1 MPSQHTVDTRPL
13 DANPII
19 GETTPLLTYVEPV
32 PIAQL
37 DKTLIQ
43 VVKANGVHEDNN
55 TPLPR
60 TQILLLCCARVVE
73 PIAFFSIFPY
83 VNSMIEHVG
92 SVNQAD
98 VGFYSG
104 IIESLF
110 CLTSMCVMV
119 SWGKAA
125 DQWGRKPV
133 LVFSLSG
140 LALATT
146 LFGMSQSIQQMIF
159 ARCFA
164 GIFAGTVVTIR
175 AMFCEN
181 STKHTQAKAFSYFAF
196 AGSVGIFVGQL
207 IGKSST
213 LRSYI

>member
-1 MPSQHTVDTRPL
+1 MPPQRTIDTHPL
-13 DANPII
+13 KANPTIN
-19 GETTPLLTYVEPV
+19 ETTPLLTYVGPG
-32 PIAQL
+32 PIAQP

-43 VVKANGVHEDNN
+43 AVKSNGLNEDNT

-92 SVNQAD
+92 SVDQTD

-104 IIESLF
+104 MIESLF
-110 CLTSMCVMV
+110 SLTSMCVMIF
-119 SWGKAA
+119 WGKAA
-125 DQWGRKPV
+125 DKWGRKPV

-146 LFGMSQSIQQMIF
+146 LFGMSQSIKQMIF

-164 GIFAGTVVTIR
+164 GMFAGTVVTIR
-175 AMFCEN
+175 AMVSEN
-181 STKHTQAKAFSYFAF
+181 ATKHTQAQAFSYFALS
-196 AGSVGIFVGQL
+196 GSIGIFGGQL

-213 LRSYI
+213 S